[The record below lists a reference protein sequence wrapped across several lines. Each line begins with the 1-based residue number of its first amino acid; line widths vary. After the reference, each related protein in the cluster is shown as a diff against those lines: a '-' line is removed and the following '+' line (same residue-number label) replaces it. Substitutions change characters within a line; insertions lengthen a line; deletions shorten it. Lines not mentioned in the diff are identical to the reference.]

1 MNARHI
7 SQGISALG
15 AIVTCGLIAFTAQGA
30 ESGSWPFLI
39 GVLLWALLP
48 YVALYA
54 IAARASKTGIKAW
67 SLAAATAGISA
78 FAIYFYWSGFFLHS
92 DPQSGLLFL
101 ILPGY
106 QLVGAFIAWVVGKL
120 TSGTRI

>member
-1 MNARHI
+1 MNAKHI
-7 SQGISALG
+7 SQSISALG
-15 AIVTCGLIAFTAQGA
+15 AIVTCGLIVFTAQGA

-54 IAARASKTGIKAW
+54 IATRASKIGTWAW
-67 SLAAATAGISA
+67 SLAAATVGISA
-78 FAIYFYWSGFFLHS
+78 FAIYFYWSGFFLHP

-106 QLVGAFIAWVVGKL
+106 QLAGAFIVWVVGRL
-120 TSGTRI
+120 ASGTRT